1 MIKYMGD
8 DYPTV
13 GFEEDPGRRVN
24 TYSGDTEP
32 VVGGDS
38 GLSRWAV
45 AVVVCPLCRAQH
57 EHPVARVAGW
67 GWYSAPCD
75 RDPKVGYYLHTTITV
90 G

>member
-1 MIKYMGD
+1 MGD

-13 GFEEDPGRRVN
+13 NFEVDHDRWVN
-24 TYSGDTEP
+24 AYSGGIEP
-32 VVGGDS
+32 AAGRDS
-38 GLSRWAV
+38 SLSRWAV
-45 AVVVCPLCRAQH
+45 AVVVCPWCRARH

-75 RDPKVGYYLHTTITV
+75 RDPLVGYYLHHTTTV